1 MVSNPGRQLGVP
13 GVQVRVAPPH
23 LRFDRPSDIFG
34 AEVAGFLA
42 DHNLESEMEHQ
53 VTQLVPD
60 FGQIAS
66 GNRLVQLEDLFYQI
80 GAERFPGL
88 GGIPGAAFS
97 EIPDQFD
104 HASKR

>member
-23 LRFDRPSDIFG
+23 LRFDRAGDIFG
-34 AEVAGFLA
+34 AEVAGLLT
-42 DHNLESEMEHQ
+42 DGDLEGEVEHEIAEF
-53 VTQLVPD
+53 VPD
-60 FGQIAS
+60 FDQVAS

-80 GAERFPGL
+80 GAERFTGL

-97 EIPDQFD
+97 EIPDQLD